1 MNRAEAIKVL
11 NTYDAN
17 FDEYTAEEIA
27 DAIDMATEA
36 LKYDSKA
43 EILRAVK
50 ILVNMINSVDGVY
63 ASIHLFAD
71 GNATISIYPTDEE
84 SEE

>member
-1 MNRAEAIKVL
+1 MTKEKAIHLLNNLRA
-11 NTYDAN
+11 
-17 FDEYTAEEIA
+17 FAEE
-27 DAIDMATEA
+27 DDDPAIDMAIEA
-36 LKYDSKA
+36 LKYDAKA